1 MKRVILALTL
11 SGLLSACAGEMRP
24 VSSECFSS
32 AGRATCSFTPLPE
45 LHARGRVGV

>member
-1 MKRVILALTL
+1 MKRVILALTF

-32 AGRATCSFTPLPE
+32 SGRPTCSFTPLNE
-45 LHARGRVGV
+45 LHARGGASV